1 MATTTIDSNSSA
13 QAIYD
18 SINAKTGAAKSKIG
32 EAENRFLTLLTAQ
45 MKNQDPLNPLDNA
58 QVTSQMAQI
67 STVDGIER
75 LNATLKALVDSSAGS
90 QTLQAATMVGRE
102 VLVPGSALT
111 MVSGVGLGGVEL
123 AGPAD
128 KVTVAVKDANGLTMR
143 TLDLGDLPAGVR
155 GFSWDGKTD
164 NGQAVAADG
173 KYKITIEAKQGGKDV
188 AATALTLGT
197 VAGVSRSGQGF
208 LLDVGGLGK
217 FGMADVKEI
226 L

>member
-1 MATTTIDSNSSA
+1 MAATTIGSNSA

-18 SINAKTGAAKSKIG
+18 SINAKTSAANTKMG

-45 MKNQDPLNPLDNA
+45 LKNQDPLNPLDNA

-75 LNATLKALVDSSAGS
+75 LNAALKALLDSSAGS

-128 KVTVAVKDANGLTMR
+128 KVTVTVKDANGITMR
-143 TLDLGDLPAGVR
+143 TLDLGDLPAGVH
-155 GFSWDGKTD
+155 GFPWDGKTD
-164 NGQAVAADG
+164 SGQVVAADG
-173 KYKITIEAKQGGKDV
+173 KYKITVKAEQGGKEV
-188 AATALTLGT
+188 AATALTMGT
-197 VAGVSRSGQGF
+197 VLGVSRSGQGF
-208 LLDVGGLGK
+208 LLDVGALGK
-217 FGMADVKEI
+217 VGMADVKEI